1 MKKIREFENGSQL
14 KTPLLISQFT
24 KGVTQNGA
32 PYLSIVFQ
40 DDTGTIEG
48 KWWDI
53 PKEMEKEIE
62 VGRIGLVNCDVLLYR
77 NKLQIRVHGIDFSES
92 YELSEFVPSSMH
104 SKEHLES
111 KINEYILL
119 VQNPIYRQLVEAC
132 FENYGEDFYLYPAAT
147 RNHHDFVGGLAT
159 HVIAMCELAIKLK
172 ETYPQIDL
180 DLLLS
185 GALVH
190 DMGKIEEYN
199 QPVLSEYTPK
209 GRLLGHISIMDSK
222 LFEIAKKLNLED
234 SEEVMLLR
242 HLILSHHGQLE
253 YGSPVKPQV
262 IEAELLHFIDNIDAR
277 MNMFDK
283 MFVDVEEGAFSLR
296 QFALENRSFYKPKGE

>member
-92 YELSEFVPSSMH
+92 YELSEFVPSSVH
-104 SKEHLES
+104 SKEYLES

-234 SEEVMLLR
+234 TEEVMLLR
-242 HLILSHHGQLE
+242 HLVLSHHGQLE

>member
-1 MKKIREFENGSQL
+1 MKTIREFENGSQL

-53 PKEMEKEIE
+53 PKAMEKEIE

-77 NKLQIRVHGIDFSES
+77 NKLQIRVHGIDFGES
-92 YELSEFVPSSMH
+92 YDLSEFVPSSEH
-104 SKEHLES
+104 SKEYLES
-111 KINEYILL
+111 KINEYVLL

-132 FENYGEDFYLYPAAT
+132 FENCGEDFYLYPAAT

-209 GRLLGHISIMDSK
+209 GRLLGHISMMDSK
-222 LFEIAKKLNLED
+222 LFAIATNLNLED
-234 SEEVMLLR
+234 TKEVMLLR
-242 HLILSHHGQLE
+242 HLILSHQGQFE
-253 YGSPVKPQV
+253 YGSPVKSQV

-283 MFVDVEEGAFSLR
+283 MFVDVEDGAFSLR